1 MPVIQWF
8 NHIKLAALVAAIF
21 AHGPLVADQM
31 ESAKDLLARMAY
43 ASKNLSYQ
51 GVFTY
56 EYRGQLRSV
65 KVQHLVRDGETY
77 ERVTHMDGPARE
89 IFRRADNVDCIR
101 AGDMLLRG
109 GALKLDRGG
118 YSKLEDLYE
127 FHIRDDVRI
136 AGRRAYRVE
145 ILPRDKLRYGYVVA
159 IDKISGLMLQSMLIN
174 QSGKPLERFQYVD
187 ITFSEALDSVPLP
200 AELVNAPEV
209 SQSDCL
215 ISNQQAEPLPSQW
228 EPKWLPPGF
237 VLSSYQ
243 MQDDEES
250 WMYTDGLAVFSVFI
264 DSAERSRN
272 LPPVDAKLGT
282 TVAVLT
288 KAQFNNQHY
297 AICVVGEIPRATAQQ
312 IANAISPVIL
322 TPQAQQQGH

>member
-1 MPVIQWF
+1 VEQ
-8 NHIKLAALVAAIF
+8 LA
-21 AHGPLVADQM
+21 
-31 ESAKDLLARMAY
+31 
-43 ASKNLSYQ
+43 
-51 GVFTY
+51 
-56 EYRGQLRSV
+56 
-65 KVQHLVRDGETY
+65 
-77 ERVTHMDGPARE
+77 
-89 IFRRADNVDCIR
+89 
-101 AGDMLLRG
+101 
-109 GALKLDRGG
+109 
-118 YSKLEDLYE
+118 
-127 FHIRDDVRI
+127 
-136 AGRRAYRVE
+136 
-145 ILPRDKLRYGYVVA
+145 
-159 IDKISGLMLQSMLIN
+159 
-174 QSGKPLERFQYVD
+174 
-187 ITFSEALDSVPLP
+187 
-200 AELVNAPEV
+200 
-209 SQSDCL
+209 
-215 ISNQQAEPLPSQW
+215 SQW

-243 MQDDEES
+243 VQDDEES